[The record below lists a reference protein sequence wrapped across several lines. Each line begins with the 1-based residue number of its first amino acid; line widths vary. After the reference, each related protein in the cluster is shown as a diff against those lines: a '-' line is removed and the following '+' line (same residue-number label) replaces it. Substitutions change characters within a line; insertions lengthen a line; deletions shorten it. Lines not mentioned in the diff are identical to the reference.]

1 MDGRR
6 LCPAGF
12 HGVVDEDAGTCSP
25 QWIPPATLR
34 DCPLEPKEEETPN
47 AAAVD
52 PERHEPNE
60 TSSTENPP
68 GSGGI
73 GESSEHG
80 HDGHTGS
87 IMMMS
92 TVFVAEASEPC
103 HELGRGETTDDNLK
117 QLAQRLRKLKDEL
130 NGSVSNSSPCHR
142 SSPNGLAMQ
151 WSSCEQP
158 RAVQSIRSLD
168 GMPQVWTSSD
178 LRSQGEGPRRIQ
190 NFGYGTGVGGDGTG
204 GTSDGL
210 PGQRDER
217 KDLPRESYGDQGQ
230 AVGDESWAG
239 QHQDPGQSGRSSGC
253 ITSERHGGNRDYIKK
268 EHHADQEHY
277 GAYVP
282 EEPYDTNTSAS
293 HADEGD
299 TKHLANSKL
308 GTIYGKCSCCAKAK
322 AKMAPRTPVAEREI
336 SEPLTPEWRPEIME
350 IHCDG
355 SAEVVGDSRAS
366 GLP

>member
-1 MDGRR
+1 
-6 LCPAGF
+6 
-12 HGVVDEDAGTCSP
+12 
-25 QWIPPATLR
+25 
-34 DCPLEPKEEETPN
+34 
-47 AAAVD
+47 
-52 PERHEPNE
+52 
-60 TSSTENPP
+60 
-68 GSGGI
+68 
-73 GESSEHG
+73 
-80 HDGHTGS
+80 
-87 IMMMS
+87 
-92 TVFVAEASEPC
+92 
-103 HELGRGETTDDNLK
+103 
-117 QLAQRLRKLKDEL
+117 
-130 NGSVSNSSPCHR
+130 
-142 SSPNGLAMQ
+142 
-151 WSSCEQP
+151 
-158 RAVQSIRSLD
+158 
-168 GMPQVWTSSD
+168 MPQVWTSSD

-190 NFGYGTGVGGDGTG
+190 NFGYGSGVGGDGTG

-239 QHQDPGQSGRSSGC
+239 QHQDRGQSGRSSGC

-268 EHHADQEHY
+268 EHHADQENY

-282 EEPYDTNTSAS
+282 EELYDTNTSAS

-350 IHCDG
+350 IHNDG